1 MIPPGLV
8 CFPHLFSFTL
18 HCLAQREM
26 ITRHTG
32 RGAGITYAEKTK
44 QYLLLVGTV

>member
-18 HCLAQREM
+18 HCPAQREM

-32 RGAGITYAEKTK
+32 RGGITYAEKTK